1 MSLLF
6 DPQTPCRLRC
16 NPSFQIRTNPLKCS
30 GSSSITL
37 LHHPPP
43 SPIHAHTSSHH
54 PHVFPDYHK
63 WAFDPP
69 EPAPPE
75 RGQPLSP
82 SHSNKPPFLSPQK
95 YKNQFL
101 KPVDN
106 AAIWQQEVR
115 LLLALRCIERP
126 PLSL

>member
-1 MSLLF
+1 MILKLPVVCAVTHPF
-6 DPQTPCRLRC
+6 RYEQTRSNVAAPP
-16 NPSFQIRTNPLKCS
+16 PSP
-30 GSSSITL
+30 SSITL

-54 PHVFPDYHK
+54 PQVFPDYHK